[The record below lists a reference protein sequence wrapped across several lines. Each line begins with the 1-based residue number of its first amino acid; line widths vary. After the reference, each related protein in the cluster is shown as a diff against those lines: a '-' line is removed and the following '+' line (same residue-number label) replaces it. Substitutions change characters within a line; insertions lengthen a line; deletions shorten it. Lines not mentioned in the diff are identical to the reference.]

1 MTKTPGSSVIRV
13 GDVLA
18 IICTHHAEKAWLAS
32 TKGGIEKKKAAPKE
46 RQKTV
51 TSNEREKP

>member
-1 MTKTPGSSVIRV
+1 MAKKTDETKKVKAKSKKEPAKVKTP
-13 GDVLA
+13 A
-18 IICTHHAEKAWLAS
+18 
-32 TKGGIEKKKAAPKE
+32 KKKAAPKE

>member
-1 MTKTPGSSVIRV
+1 MV
-13 GDVLA
+13 GAQHRQYDQHLPKRSA
-18 IICTHHAEKAWLAS
+18 YLLCEEYRKATL
-32 TKGGIEKKKAAPKE
+32 EKKKAAPKE